1 MHRKQVS
8 DLIPAN
14 TELERTLKSL
24 RKTKRAEAAA
34 MTDEGLNGAANQEIA
49 AEISQEQDTME
60 DLWKSFIQ
68 DKYLAVKQPAI
79 DVNDFELNPAL
90 INMVQQNQF
99 TGHPTEN
106 PNEHLGRF
114 LRIANSIKLN
124 GVRPEVIQ
132 LQLFPFSLRDMAATW
147 FNSLPYESV
156 NTWEELMGAYF
167 SRFFPLS
174 LPSERRREI
183 INSKHGGDENM
194 YTAWKDLAEYNI
206 RPSEFSMRNGRAEES
221 RMNKLNKLSA
231 IEAKLDAL
239 IQRMNKRKSN

>member
-1 MHRKQVS
+1 
-8 DLIPAN
+8 
-14 TELERTLKSL
+14 
-24 RKTKRAEAAA
+24 
-34 MTDEGLNGAANQEIA
+34 
-49 AEISQEQDTME
+49 ME

-68 DKYLAVKQPAI
+68 AKYLAVKQPTI
-79 DVNDFELNPAL
+79 DANDFELKPAL
-90 INMVQQNQF
+90 ITMVQQNQF

-147 FNSLPYESV
+147 FNSLPCEFV

-167 SRFFPLS
+167 SKFFPPS
-174 LPSERRREI
+174 LTSEQ
-183 INSKHGGDENM
+183 
-194 YTAWKDLAEYNI
+194 
-206 RPSEFSMRNGRAEES
+206 RPSESSGRNGRAKES
-221 RMNKLNKLSA
+221 GMNELNKLSA

-239 IQRMNKRKSN
+239 IHWMNKRKSN